1 MTSGGA
7 DAHPLLL
14 GGHDGALREFRTV
27 TTESSGTHRPLSV
40 RTQVDESHDSGMA
53 TSIQDRQLAEVL
65 VEGSQ
70 YLSVRGGHR
79 QDLVIPR
86 IRGPVADPL
95 DVMTCGAENRHG
107 AAPDTCVEQNLHEIE
122 DSTSAGSMRSCPTR
136 RRAYTKH
143 ARMSSGSSQ
152 G

>member
-1 MTSGGA
+1 MTSGGRIRTR
-7 DAHPLLL
+7 LLL

-27 TTESSGTHRPLSV
+27 TTESGGTYRSLIL
-40 RTQVDESHDSGMA
+40 RTQVHESHDSGMWM
-53 TSIQDRQLAEVL
+53 SN
-65 VEGSQ
+65 
-70 YLSVRGGHR
+70 
-79 QDLVIPR
+79 PR

-95 DVMTCGAENRHG
+95 DVMTCRAQNRHG
-107 AAPDTCVEQNLHEIE
+107 AATHTCVERNLHDIE

-143 ARMSSGSSQ
+143 ARMSSGSSH